1 MCRPKA
7 GVQSPLAALMEAIQ
21 LFVNAPGP
29 ELTPSELG
37 KHLIG
42 LRHGID
48 LLELDFASSAATF
61 AGTDEYENQGSVSPY
76 DWIRHNCHMTGQAAS
91 RAVTAGEQFGRLLG
105 SAAALDAGE
114 IGFAHFSL
122 LAGVARAA
130 TTKLVAVG
138 PKAGTDG
145 TDAGDAAT
153 PAESAVPA
161 DSASPGDSTT
171 PLPALAFDE
180 LPLLDLARE
189 HSVSRFGHDCV
200 HARHA
205 YDAAAVLEEHIHE
218 AEHNRFEFIPCEN
231 GSLAVRGLFD
241 PVAAATLK
249 TAVLPFARRTGA
261 GDSRSLHRR
270 LADALVEVASHALD
284 IGAVPGSA
292 GTRAH
297 LQLTASVETVMG
309 LEGSPGGELE
319 HAGAVPAA
327 TVQRLACD
335 ARVRR
340 ILLGPK
346 STVIDVG
353 RARRL
358 PSDPTRDALRAR
370 SAGCE
375 WPKCD
380 RPVAYTNAHHLVHWA
395 QGGATD
401 IGNLVLLCYRH
412 HWLIHEGGWQ
422 LARDE
427 GGRMLAIAP
436 TPIFRT
442 WTRAPDG
449 VGV

>member
-1 MCRPKA
+1 MCNAEA
-7 GVQSPLAALMEAIQ
+7 GAESPLVALLGAIQ
-21 LFVNAPGP
+21 RFVTAPGP
-29 ELTPSELG
+29 DLTPSELG
-37 KHLIG
+37 AHLIR

-48 LLELDFASSAATF
+48 LLELDFAGSAASF

-76 DWIRHNCHMTGQAAS
+76 DWIRHNCHMTAQAAS

-105 SAAALDAGE
+105 SAAALEAGE
-114 IGFAHFSL
+114 IGFTHFSL
-122 LAGVARAA
+122 LAGVARALN
-130 TTKLVAVG
+130 TKLVAVG
-138 PKAGTDG
+138 PKAVEAAADD
-145 TDAGDAAT
+145 DAGTSTDTGMEVNSAT
-153 PAESAVPA
+153 PVP
-161 DSASPGDSTT
+161 
-171 PLPALAFDE
+171 LVAFDE
-180 LPLLDLARE
+180 RPLLELARE
-189 HSVSRFGHDCV
+189 HSVGRFGHDCT

-205 YDAAAVLEEHIHE
+205 YDAAAVLEEHVHE

-231 GSLAVRGLFD
+231 GALAVRGLFD
-241 PVAAATLK
+241 SVAAATLK

-261 GDSRSLHRR
+261 DDGRSLQRR

-284 IGAVPGSA
+284 IGAVPGS
-292 GTRAH
+292 GRTRAH
-297 LQLTASVETVMG
+297 LQLTASVETVMALDG
-309 LEGSPGGELE
+309 ASGGELE
-319 HAGAVPAA
+319 YAGAVPAA

-358 PSDPTRDALRAR
+358 PSDATRAALRAR
-370 SAGCE
+370 SGGCE

-401 IGNLVLLCYRH
+401 MDNLVLLCYRH

-422 LARDE
+422 LARVAE
-427 GGRMLAIAP
+427 GGMLAIAP

-442 WTRAPDG
+442 WTRAP
-449 VGV
+449 VGG